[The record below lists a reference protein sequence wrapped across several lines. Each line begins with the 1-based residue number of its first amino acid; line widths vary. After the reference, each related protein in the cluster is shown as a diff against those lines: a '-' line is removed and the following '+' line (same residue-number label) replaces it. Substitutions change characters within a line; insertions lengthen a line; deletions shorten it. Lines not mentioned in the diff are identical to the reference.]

1 MFYAIFNT
9 NDFSRVSGVY
19 RDKSNAQA
27 DCERMNLMGRI
38 YRVVEVDATGEAY

>member
-1 MFYAIFNT
+1 MFYAIFNM

-27 DCERMNLMGRI
+27 DCERMNLRGRI
-38 YRVVEVDATGEAY
+38 YHVIEVDATGEAY